1 MSKWSRGG
9 DGEPSPRLRRFA
21 HRARRLSI
29 SGLGVGIGLG
39 LWQLAGQRNPV
50 LLATP
55 GRSLEAL
62 VQKTEDGSLPA
73 ALSSSGRLLGIGLA
87 FAIVGG
93 VWFGLLLSRVRFLRA
108 STEWLVFA
116 LQAVPL
122 VALAPIILSAF
133 GFGLPSKVLVV
144 FLTAVFPIIINTAEG
159 ARRVPVALVE
169 VAHTYRSGEW
179 RLWTDLL
186 LPHTVPYAMT
196 GVRQGI
202 AMAFVGTLVAEFFL
216 SATGVGG
223 LLLSASAQFD
233 SATVLGL
240 TVLVSV
246 LAVLLMGCGRAVERH
261 FERWRPVTQES

>member
-1 MSKWSRGG
+1 MRRIRGG
-9 DGEPSPRLRRFA
+9 GHEPSPRFRKA
-21 HRARRLSI
+21 AERAR
-29 SGLGVGIGLG
+29 GLGISAIGIGIGLG
-39 LWQLAGQRNPV
+39 LWQIAGQRNPV

-62 VQKTEDGSLPA
+62 LQKTKDGSLPA
-73 ALSSSGRLLGIGLA
+73 ALLSSGRLLGTGLA

-93 VWFGLLLSRVRFLRA
+93 VWFGLLLSRVRFLRD

-133 GFGLPSKVLVV
+133 GFGFPAKVLVV
-144 FLTAVFPIIINTAEG
+144 FLTSVFPIIINTAEG
-159 ARRVPVALVE
+159 ARRVPVALLE
-169 VAHTYRSGEW
+169 VARTYRSSEW
-179 RLWTDLL
+179 RLWKDLL

-223 LLLSASAQFD
+223 LLLSAGAQFD

-240 TVLVSV
+240 TLLVSV

-261 FERWRPVTQES
+261 FERWRPVTQAS